1 VSVYLSPAA
10 VASWTGGHPV
20 DVARPSVHAP
30 GLRAALLTAARTG
43 ADPEQ
48 ALAER
53 MSVLFLALVD
63 RTGTRTAPAPGPRDP
78 RVRAVLDR
86 LRGDLTAPVRL
97 DDLATDVGLSRE
109 HLIRCFTRATGC
121 PPYAWHL
128 QARLAEGRR
137 LLRRGDPVAEVVH
150 RLGFADQAHFSRHFR
165 AAHGTTPGR
174 YRTPVGSTPSGVNI

>member
-1 VSVYLSPAA
+1 MRLRGEGVDLAVVRPDSGGFPRHSHDEYVVSVNVRGRERVRLDGVAFEVGTEEVTVHNPGQVQSCTTRVPDGTAWACVSVYLSPAA

-63 RTGTRTAPAPGPRDP
+63 RTGTWTAPAPGPRDP

-97 DDLATDVGLSRE
+97 DDLPRTSA
-109 HLIRCFTRATGC
+109 C
-121 PPYAWHL
+121 PA
-128 QARLAEGRR
+128 
-137 LLRRGDPVAEVVH
+137 
-150 RLGFADQAHFSRHFR
+150 
-165 AAHGTTPGR
+165 
-174 YRTPVGSTPSGVNI
+174 ST